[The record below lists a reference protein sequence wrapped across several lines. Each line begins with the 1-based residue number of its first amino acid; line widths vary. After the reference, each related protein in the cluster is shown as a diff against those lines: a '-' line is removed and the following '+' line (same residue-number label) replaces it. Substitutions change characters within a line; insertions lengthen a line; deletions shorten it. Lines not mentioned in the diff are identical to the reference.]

1 MHIENNLGY
10 FMFKALSKLGSP
22 VMPIEYVDHL
32 SRDEYKACI
41 QSTLLLFIFMVLLAF
56 GIDNMLT
63 V

>member
-1 MHIENNLGY
+1 
-10 FMFKALSKLGSP
+10 MFKALSKLGSP
-22 VMPIEYVDHL
+22 VMTIEYVDHL